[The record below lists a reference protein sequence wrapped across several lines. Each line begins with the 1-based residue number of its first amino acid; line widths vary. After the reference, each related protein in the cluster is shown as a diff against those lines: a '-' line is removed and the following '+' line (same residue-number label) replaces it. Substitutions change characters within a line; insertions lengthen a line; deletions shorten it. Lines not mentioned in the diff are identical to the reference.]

1 MQRDLKIGLSLAVL
15 LIGVVGALFF
25 RRDDTDSVDIPELKM
40 AWEIDQQ
47 IMQRKGNHIP
57 YMVDSKPPQAPA
69 AEIVQASEP
78 REEVITPASVAPTT
92 APQSTL
98 THSTESIAAREPQTY
113 PPTPSVEVTDV
124 LPPTPQD
131 IYSDD
136 HFIDSEFAD
145 ATDAPSDPKP
155 VDRDIDTP
163 VARTINPR
171 IETVDADRSQVI
183 PKRWSNARS
192 TNTRDNQIASAPRND
207 GWKSLEAKEVPV
219 QDEAPIRD
227 LTPSQGRANP
237 KSLPLPPV
245 ADVGNHAEP
254 PAPMATR
261 KLKPIPITESN
272 RFSRPEKTPFTT
284 PREDVRTSNA
294 RTTLVDRTQA
304 STGGQIY
311 EVQSG
316 DTLERIAYKHY
327 GRRDKVE
334 AILEANSDILSD
346 PNRISIGMK
355 LLLP

>member
-69 AEIVQASEP
+69 AEIVQATESG
-78 REEVITPASVAPTT
+78 EEVITPASVAPPT

-98 THSTESIAAREPQTY
+98 SHSTESIAAREPQTY
-113 PPTPSVEVTDV
+113 PRSPRVEVTDV

-131 IYSDD
+131 LYPDD
-136 HFIDSEFAD
+136 HFIDSEFSD
-145 ATDAPSDPKP
+145 RTDVFAQSEPEI
-155 VDRDIDTP
+155 RDINTP
-163 VARTINPR
+163 VARTFNPR
-171 IETVDADRSQVI
+171 IDAVDADQTQVI
-183 PKRWSNARS
+183 PKRWSN
-192 TNTRDNQIASAPRND
+192 TREAKNQESQIASAPRND
-207 GWKSLEAKEVPV
+207 GWKSLEAQEAPV
-219 QDEAPIRD
+219 RDEAPSQIR
-227 LTPSQGRANP
+227 SNP

-245 ADVGNHAEP
+245 ADVGSHAEP

-284 PREDVRTSNA
+284 SGENVRTPNN
-294 RTTLVDRTQA
+294 RTAPVDRTQA
-304 STGGQIY
+304 SSGEQIY

-316 DTLERIAYKHY
+316 DTLERIAYRHY

-334 AILEANSDILSD
+334 AILEANSDIISD

-355 LLLP
+355 LRLP